1 MKVYFDTSV
10 LVAAVVD
17 QLEQHEKAFELFAEY
32 CSGRVDGYI
41 STQTVAEC
49 YDTLVSLPLKRRIQ
63 PLEAQKLI
71 EENFEKNLKVLNL
84 TPTNY
89 SQAIER
95 ASNQG
100 LKSGTIY
107 NALHVIAA
115 EKEGCE
121 RLYTFAPKDF
131 VLLKQQGMDIVTP

>member
-41 STQTVAEC
+41 SSQTLAEC

-63 PLEAQKLI
+63 PVEAQKLI

-89 SQAIER
+89 SQAIQR
-95 ASNQG
+95 ARNQG

-107 NALHVIAA
+107 NALHIIAA

-121 RLYTFAPKDF
+121 TLYTFTPKAFTCLKPKD
-131 VLLKQQGMDIVTP
+131 VEVVGL